1 MRTNNADTLLHSDLV
16 EQNVLGAILLDNDVI
31 DAISQLLSEEDFYNE
46 SHKIIFNAILKLHH
60 KSISVDIITLSENL
74 PGETDLFTYLAEL
87 AKNTAC
93 AANAVAYAQTVK
105 DYSTRRQMLKSG
117 LEIFG
122 NAKNTEISVK
132 DLIDDAENKIFI
144 LSEGRNSQKRELVG
158 TEEGLSRTL
167 DRIEFLYDSGSPV
180 TGIPTGYDYLDNLTA
195 GLQPSDLI
203 IVAARPSMGKTNF
216 ALNISKNF
224 AVKSTDTILI
234 FSMEMPIEQLWM
246 RVLSSVGNIDMQKIR
261 TGQLGD
267 GDWECLS
274 VAVNQMK
281 SQKIIIDDSGSL
293 SPFEVRTRARRVARE
308 HGKLGLIVIDYL
320 QLMKIPG
327 FKEGKVNEI
336 SEISRSI
343 KSLAKELNI
352 PIILLSQLN
361 RSLEGR
367 SEKRPVMSDLRDSG
381 AIEQDADLI
390 LFIYRDEVY
399 NKSSKDI
406 GVAEIIIGKQRNG
419 PIGTVNLRFNG
430 QYCQFENF

>member
-1 MRTNNADTLLHSDLV
+1 MRTNNADALLHSDLV

-31 DAISQLLSEEDFYNE
+31 DAISQLLSEEDFHNE

-74 PGETDLFTYLAEL
+74 PGETDLFPYLAEL

-216 ALNISKNF
+216 ALNVSKNF
-224 AVKSTDTILI
+224 AVKSTDTVLI